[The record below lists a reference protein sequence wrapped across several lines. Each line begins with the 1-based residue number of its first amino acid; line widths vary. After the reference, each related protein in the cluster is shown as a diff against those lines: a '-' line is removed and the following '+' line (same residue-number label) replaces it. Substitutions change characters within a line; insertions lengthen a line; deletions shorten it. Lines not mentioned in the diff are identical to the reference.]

1 MVYPIINLNQITNK
15 AYLSFYTTD
24 TYGSQLTLELPEKQ
38 IGYAYYILVLLLRLQ
53 YSTGY
58 EDGYNDAIDD
68 IGEWEEEIK

>member
-1 MVYPIINLNQITNK
+1 MVYPIIRLNYITNQHC
-15 AYLSFYTTD
+15 LDFYTTD
-24 TYGSQLTLELPEKQ
+24 TYGAQLALELPEKQ
-38 IGYAYYILVLLLRLQ
+38 IGYAYYILVSLLRLQ